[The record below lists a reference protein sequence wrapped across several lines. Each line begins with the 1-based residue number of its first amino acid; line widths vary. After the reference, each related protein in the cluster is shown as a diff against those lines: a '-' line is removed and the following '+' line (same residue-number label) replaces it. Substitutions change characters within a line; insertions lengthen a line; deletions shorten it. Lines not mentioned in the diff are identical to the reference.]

1 MRVASSTEADGTA
14 RRRTLRLV
22 DTAVG
27 LVQSYLYMNGYFTVT
42 EYPVMELVADG
53 EVRTVTDVDVL
64 ALRFPGA
71 GRFDPGDSESRAVEP
86 DPNLDVD
93 PDRVDLIIGEVKEGR
108 AELNRAARSPEV
120 LRAALARFG
129 RLDAESADRL
139 VADLISSG
147 EAIHPAGLRVRLLA
161 FGSRPPHSDDGSHRW
176 ILLGDIA
183 TYMRRVMLDNWPGVA
198 AIQSKDP
205 VLSLM
210 ILLEKAA
217 RGE

>member
-1 MRVASSTEADGTA
+1 M
-14 RRRTLRLV
+14 

-42 EYPVMELVADG
+42 EYPVMELLADG
-53 EVRTVTDVDVL
+53 EVRTVTDVDLL

-71 GRFDPGDSESRAVEP
+71 GRFDPHDSTTRAVEP

-93 PDRVDLIIGEVKEGR
+93 PDRLDLIIGEVKEGR

-129 RLDAESADRL
+129 RMEEEHLSRL
-139 VADLISSG
+139 VSDLIARG
-147 EAIHPAGLRVRLLA
+147 EATHPAGIRVRLLA
-161 FGSRPPHSDDGSHRW
+161 FGSKPPHNDDPSHRW

-183 TYMRRVMLDNWPGVA
+183 TYLRKVMLDNWPGVA

-217 RGE
+217 RAE